1 MQMSQPNQHDGPMA
15 GHVHRRRVFTPPL
28 AATGVLV
35 IGDWFKDDLPDLL
48 WPALVL
54 AEQGNGAIRNFVAWQ
69 KAVQDALTGHDEN
82 TFVAE
87 RLDGRLTNLARLAKR
102 IPSAATVV
110 AEQAEEHGLLSD
122 GVRSALSSY
131 PYMPI
136 PWLIANAEVHVPE
149 QADIDFVRRALLEA
163 LSDGHREALIKCF
176 RTWSTVQAGTFSSD
190 RETIDLLRR
199 YPDDEE
205 SRSRADSVVRSQW
218 GAHRGMLTAE
228 DPTYFDEAIKW
239 ARVFWGANSMTSQ
252 CVRNRETESET
263 GPTPEG
269 DAASLN
275 DAHVPAAESEAA
287 PASTPPPPRAE
298 LHTDPDIEPDGKPDP
313 NPDPR
318 EDRPA
323 VGNDLGAGATPVP
336 ADGAHLRQLTM
347 DLLSS
352 FVEALETAPA
362 RLHDKER
369 QEVVSGLVS
378 RAGRD
383 LIAVL
388 TAPDL
393 WCMEHGAHIVRM
405 LVETKIYL
413 HWMAQQDPAIYREFQ
428 EYGAG
433 KAKLYARIADE
444 VPAEARAPGYQE
456 AMDELERLSHN
467 HDIID
472 HRIVDTRDT
481 FAQGKSIRSMA
492 TETGLLDFY
501 RQAYQQA
508 SGVAHSEWWSI
519 ETHAMERCLNVLH
532 GLHLI
537 PSLSLSMGGNV
548 QLATAWVDQF
558 YSLIRTA
565 FRILDTDERAVSSAL
580 SWLEESETE
589 ETA

>member
-1 MQMSQPNQHDGPMA
+1 MQMPQPNQHEGPMA

-54 AEQGNGAIRNFVAWQ
+54 AEQGNGAIRNFVTWQ
-69 KAVQDALTGHDEN
+69 KAVQDALTGHDVN

-87 RLDGRLTNLARLAKR
+87 RLDGRLTNLARLAET

-110 AEQAEEHGLLSD
+110 SDQADEHNLLSD
-122 GVRSALSSY
+122 GVRSALTSY
-131 PYMPI
+131 PYMPV
-136 PWLIANAEVHVPE
+136 PWLVANAEVHMPE
-149 QADIDFVRRALLEA
+149 QTDIDLVRRALLEA
-163 LSDGHREALIKCF
+163 LSDGHREALLKCL

-190 RETIDLLRR
+190 RETINLLWR

-205 SRSRADSVVRSQW
+205 SRSRTDSVVRSQW
-218 GAHRGMLTAE
+218 GAHKGMLTAE

-239 ARVFWGANSMTSQ
+239 ARVFWGVNSMTSR
-252 CVRNRETESET
+252 CVRKRETDSET
-263 GPTPEG
+263 APKPAG
-269 DAASLN
+269 DATSSN
-275 DAHVPAAESEAA
+275 DAHVPSSESEAA
-287 PASTPPPPRAE
+287 PADSPPRHAE
-298 LHTDPDIEPDGKPDP
+298 LHADTGIEPDGKHAP
-313 NPDPR
+313 NTDPR
-318 EDRPA
+318 EGRPA
-323 VGNDLGAGATPVP
+323 VENDLGAGPTSVP

-362 RLHDKER
+362 HLHDRER

-405 LVETKIYL
+405 LVETKVYL
-413 HWMAQQDPAIYREFQ
+413 HWMAQQDPSIFREFQ

-444 VPAEARAPGYQE
+444 VPAEARTPGYQE
-456 AMDELERLSHN
+456 AMDEFERLSHN
-467 HDIID
+467 HGIID

-492 TETGLLDFY
+492 TETSLLDLY

-519 ETHAMERCLNVLH
+519 EAHAMERCLNVLH

-537 PSLSLSMGGNV
+537 PSLSLSIGANV

-565 FRILDTDERAVSSAL
+565 FRILSTDERAVSSAF
-580 SWLEESETE
+580 SWLEESKTE

>member
-1 MQMSQPNQHDGPMA
+1 MQMPQPNQHNGPMA

-69 KAVQDALTGHDEN
+69 KAVQDALSEHDE
-82 TFVAE
+82 TAFVAE
-87 RLDGRLTNLARLAKR
+87 SLDGRLTNLARLAIK
-102 IPSAATVV
+102 IPSGAAVV
-110 AEQAEEHGLLSD
+110 SEQADKHGLLTAY
-122 GVRSALSSY
+122 VRSVLTSY
-131 PYMPI
+131 PYMPV
-136 PWLIANAEVHVPE
+136 PWLTADVEVHVPD
-149 QADIDFVRRALLEA
+149 QADIDLVRRALLEA
-163 LSDGHREALIKCF
+163 LSDGHREALMKCF

-190 RETIDLLRR
+190 QQTIDLLKT
-199 YPDDEE
+199 YPDEEE
-205 SRSRADSVVRSQW
+205 SRSQADTVIRSQW
-218 GAHRGMLTAE
+218 GAHKGMLTVK
-228 DPTYFDEAIKW
+228 DPNYFDESIKW
-239 ARVFWGANSMTSQ
+239 ARVFWGANSMTSP
-252 CVRNRETESET
+252 CVRKRATTESET
-263 GPTPEG
+263 TPTP
-269 DAASLN
+269 ASDGSAWN
-275 DAHVPAAESEAA
+275 ETDVPVAESQAA
-287 PASTPPPPRAE
+287 VATAPLQASP
-298 LHTDPDIEPDGKPDP
+298 DPDSKPDA
-313 NPDPR
+313 PD
-318 EDRPA
+318 DRPA
-323 VGNDLGAGATPVP
+323 VVDDVGTGATPVP
-336 ADGAHLRQLTM
+336 PDGAHLRQLTM

-444 VPAEARAPGYQE
+444 VPAEARTPGYQE
-456 AMDELERLSHN
+456 AMDEFERLSHN
-467 HDIID
+467 HGIID
-472 HRIVDTRDT
+472 YRIVDTRDT
-481 FAQGKSIRSMA
+481 FARGKSIRSMA
-492 TETGLLDFY
+492 DETGLLDFY
-501 RQAYQQA
+501 RQAYSQA

-537 PSLSLSMGGNV
+537 PSLSLSLGGNV
-548 QLATAWVDQF
+548 QLATAWVNQF
-558 YSLIRTA
+558 YSLVRTA
-565 FRILDTDERAVSSAL
+565 FRILDTEERAVSSAF

>member
-1 MQMSQPNQHDGPMA
+1 MQMPQPNQHNGPLA

-69 KAVQDALTGHDEN
+69 KAVQDALSGHDE
-82 TFVAE
+82 TAFVAE
-87 RLDGRLTNLARLAKR
+87 SLDGRLTNLARLAIK
-102 IPSAATVV
+102 IPSAAGVV
-110 AEQAEEHGLLSD
+110 SEQADDHSLLSA
-122 GVRSALSSY
+122 GVRSALTSY
-131 PYMPI
+131 PYMPV
-136 PWLIANAEVHVPE
+136 PWLTADVEVHVPE
-149 QADIDFVRRALLEA
+149 QADIDLVRRALLEA
-163 LSDGHREALIKCF
+163 LSDGHREALMKCF

-190 RETIDLLRR
+190 QQTIDLLKT
-199 YPDDEE
+199 YPDAAGT
-205 SRSRADSVVRSQW
+205 RSQADTVIRSQW
-218 GAHRGMLTAE
+218 GAHKGMLTVE
-228 DPTYFDEAIKW
+228 DPNYFDKSIRW

-252 CVRNRETESET
+252 CVRKRDGESET
-263 GPTPEG
+263 TPTPASDG
-269 DAASLN
+269 SAWNATHVAASQ
-275 DAHVPAAESEAA
+275 AAVTTA
-287 PASTPPPPRAE
+287 PPQASP
-298 LHTDPDIEPDGKPDP
+298 DPGSEPDARD
-313 NPDPR
+313 
-318 EDRPA
+318 DRPA
-323 VGNDLGAGATPVP
+323 VTNDVGAGATPVP
-336 ADGAHLRQLTM
+336 PDGAHLRQLTM

-352 FVEALETAPA
+352 FVGALETAPA

-444 VPAEARAPGYQE
+444 VPAEARTTGYQE
-456 AMDELERLSHN
+456 AMDEFERLSHN
-467 HDIID
+467 HGIID
-472 HRIVDTRDT
+472 YRIVDTRDT

-492 TETGLLDFY
+492 DETGLLDFY
-501 RQAYQQA
+501 RQAYSQA

-537 PSLSLSMGGNV
+537 PSLSLSLGGNV
-548 QLATAWVDQF
+548 QLATAWVNQF
-558 YSLIRTA
+558 YSLVRTA
-565 FRILDTDERAVSSAL
+565 FRILDTEERAVSSAF
-580 SWLEESETE
+580 SWLEESETGG
-589 ETA
+589 TASISHPTS

>member
-1 MQMSQPNQHDGPMA
+1 MQMPQPDQHDGPMA

-54 AEQGNGAIRNFVAWQ
+54 AEQGNGVIRSFVAWQ
-69 KAVQDALTGHDEN
+69 KAVQNALAEHDQAA
-82 TFVAE
+82 FVAE
-87 RLDGRLTNLARLAKR
+87 SLDGRLTNLARLAMK
-102 IPSAATVV
+102 IPSAAAMV
-110 AEQAEEHGLLSD
+110 AEQADDHGLLSAE
-122 GVRSALSSY
+122 VRSVLTSY
-131 PYMPI
+131 PYMPV
-136 PWLIANAEVHVPE
+136 PWLTADVEVHVFE
-149 QADIDFVRRALLEA
+149 QADIDLVRRALLEA
-163 LSDGHREALIKCF
+163 LSDGHREALMKCL

-190 RETIDLLRR
+190 QQTIDLLKT
-199 YPDDEE
+199 YPGEAE
-205 SRSRADSVVRSQW
+205 SRSRADTVVRSQW
-218 GAHRGMLTAE
+218 GALKGMQMVE
-228 DPTYFDEAIKW
+228 DPSYFDQSIRW

-252 CVRNRETESET
+252 CVRKREAESET
-263 GPTPEG
+263 TPTP
-269 DAASLN
+269 ASDGSAWN
-275 DAHVPAAESEAA
+275 ETHVPVAESEAEVATA
-287 PASTPPPPRAE
+287 PPHVSP
-298 LHTDPDIEPDGKPDP
+298 HPDSKPDA
-313 NPDPR
+313 PD
-318 EDRPA
+318 DRPA
-323 VGNDLGAGATPVP
+323 VVDDVGAGATPVP
-336 ADGAHLRQLTM
+336 PDGAHLRQFTM

-369 QEVVSGLVS
+369 QEVVAGLVS

-413 HWMAQQDPAIYREFQ
+413 HWMAQQDPGIYREFQ
-428 EYGAG
+428 VYGAG

-444 VPAEARAPGYQE
+444 VPAEARTPVYQE
-456 AMDELERLSHN
+456 AMDEFERLSHN
-467 HDIID
+467 QSIID
-472 HRIVDTRDT
+472 YRIVDTRDT

-492 TETGLLDFY
+492 KETGLLDFY
-501 RQAYQQA
+501 RQAYSQA

-537 PSLSLSMGGNV
+537 PSLSLSLGGNV
-548 QLATAWVDQF
+548 QLATAWVNQF
-558 YSLIRTA
+558 YSLVRTA
-565 FRILDTDERAVSSAL
+565 FRMLETDERAVSSAF
-580 SWLEESETE
+580 SWFEEAETG
-589 ETA
+589 ETV

>member
-1 MQMSQPNQHDGPMA
+1 MQMPQPNQHNGPMA

-69 KAVQDALTGHDEN
+69 KAVQDALSEQDE
-82 TFVAE
+82 TAFVAE
-87 RLDGRLTNLARLAKR
+87 SLDGRLTNLARLAIK
-102 IPSAATVV
+102 IPSAAAVV
-110 AEQAEEHGLLSD
+110 SKQADEHGLLSAA
-122 GVRSALSSY
+122 VRSALTSY
-131 PYMPI
+131 PYMPV
-136 PWLIANAEVHVPE
+136 PWLTADVEVHVPE
-149 QADIDFVRRALLEA
+149 QADIDLVRRALLEA
-163 LSDGHREALIKCF
+163 LSDGHREALMKCF
-176 RTWSTVQAGTFSSD
+176 RTWSTVQASTFSSD
-190 RETIDLLRR
+190 QQTIDLLKT
-199 YPDDEE
+199 YPDEPE
-205 SRSRADSVVRSQW
+205 SRSQADTVIRSQW
-218 GAHRGMLTAE
+218 GAHKGMLTVE
-228 DPTYFDEAIKW
+228 DPNYFDESIRW
-239 ARVFWGANSMTSQ
+239 ARVFWGANSMTSE
-252 CVRNRETESET
+252 CVRNREAQSET
-263 GPTPEG
+263 TVTP
-269 DAASLN
+269 ASDGSAWN
-275 DAHVPAAESEAA
+275 ETHVPVAESATAVTTA
-287 PASTPPPPRAE
+287 PPQAS
-298 LHTDPDIEPDGKPDP
+298 PDP
-313 NPDPR
+313 YSKPNAPD
-318 EDRPA
+318 DRPS
-323 VGNDLGAGATPVP
+323 VVDDVGAGATPVP
-336 ADGAHLRQLTM
+336 PDGAHLRQLTM

-383 LIAVL
+383 LVAVL

-444 VPAEARAPGYQE
+444 VPAEARTPGYQE
-456 AMDELERLSHN
+456 AVDELERLSHN
-467 HDIID
+467 HGIID
-472 HRIVDTRDT
+472 YRIVDTRDT

-492 TETGLLDFY
+492 SEAGLLDFY
-501 RQAYQQA
+501 RQAYSQA

-537 PSLSLSMGGNV
+537 PSLSLSLGGNV
-548 QLATAWVDQF
+548 ELATAWVNQF
-558 YSLIRTA
+558 HSLVRAA
-565 FRILDTDERAVSSAL
+565 FRILDTDERAVSSAF
-580 SWLEESETE
+580 SWLDESEIE
-589 ETA
+589 ETS

>member
-1 MQMSQPNQHDGPMA
+1 MQMPQPNQHNGPMA

-35 IGDWFKDDLPDLL
+35 IGDWFRDDLPDLL

-69 KAVQDALTGHDEN
+69 KAVQDAMSEHYETA
-82 TFVAE
+82 FVAE
-87 RLDGRLTNLARLAKR
+87 SLDGRLTNLARLAIK
-102 IPSAATVV
+102 IPSAAVV
-110 AEQAEEHGLLSD
+110 VSEQADDHGLLSA
-122 GVRSALSSY
+122 GVRSVLTSY
-131 PYMPI
+131 PYMPV
-136 PWLIANAEVHVPE
+136 PWLTADVEVHVPE
-149 QADIDFVRRALLEA
+149 QADIDLVRRALLEA
-163 LSDGHREALIKCF
+163 LSDGHREALMKCF

-190 RETIDLLRR
+190 EQTIDLLKT
-199 YPDDEE
+199 YPDEAE
-205 SRSRADSVVRSQW
+205 SRSQADTVIRSQW
-218 GAHRGMLTAE
+218 GAHKGMLTVE
-228 DPTYFDEAIKW
+228 DPNYFDESIRW

-252 CVRNRETESET
+252 CVRKREAESET
-263 GPTPEG
+263 TPTP
-269 DAASLN
+269 ASDGSAWN
-275 DAHVPAAESEAA
+275 ETHVVESEAA
-287 PASTPPPPRAE
+287 VATGPPQASR
-298 LHTDPDIEPDGKPDP
+298 DPDSEPDAR
-313 NPDPR
+313 N
-318 EDRPA
+318 DRPA
-323 VGNDLGAGATPVP
+323 VVDDVGAGATPVP

-413 HWMAQQDPAIYREFQ
+413 HWMAQQDATIYREFQ

-444 VPAEARAPGYQE
+444 VPAEARTPGYQE
-456 AMDELERLSHN
+456 AMDEFERLSHN
-467 HDIID
+467 HGIID
-472 HRIVDTRDT
+472 YRIVDTRDT

-492 TETGLLDFY
+492 DETGLLDFY
-501 RQAYQQA
+501 RQAYSQA

-537 PSLSLSMGGNV
+537 PSLSLSLGGNL
-548 QLATAWVDQF
+548 QLATAWVNQF
-558 YSLIRTA
+558 YSLVRTA
-565 FRILDTDERAVSSAL
+565 FRILDTEQRAVSSAF
-580 SWLEESETE
+580 SWLEESEIGDSLISHPTS
-589 ETA
+589 

>member
-1 MQMSQPNQHDGPMA
+1 MPMPQPNQHDGPMA

-28 AATGVLV
+28 AATGVLI

-54 AEQGNGAIRNFVAWQ
+54 AEQGNDAIRNFVSWQ
-69 KAVQDALTGHDEN
+69 KAVQEALSEHDQADL
-82 TFVAE
+82 VAE
-87 RLDGRLTNLARLAKR
+87 SLDGRLTNLARLAVK
-102 IPSAATVV
+102 IPNAKAVV
-110 AEQAEEHGLLSD
+110 RDQADEDGLLSE
-122 GVRSALSSY
+122 GVRSALTSY
-131 PYMPI
+131 PYMPV
-136 PWLIANAEVHVPE
+136 PWLIADVVGVHAPD
-149 QADIDFVRRALLEA
+149 QADIDLVRRALSESLN
-163 LSDGHREALIKCF
+163 DDHREALMKCL

-190 RETIDLLRR
+190 QQTIELLKT
-199 YPDDEE
+199 YPYEEE
-205 SRSRADSVVRSQW
+205 SKSEADTVIRAQW
-218 GAHRGMLTAE
+218 GAHKGMLTVE
-228 DPTYFDEAIKW
+228 DPNYFNDAIKW

-252 CVRNRETESET
+252 CLRKKEMGSET
-263 GPTPEG
+263 THALDSDGAFSVTHETT
-269 DAASLN
+269 
-275 DAHVPAAESEAA
+275 AESEAA
-287 PASTPPPPRAE
+287 DSAAPSGTPPS
-298 LHTDPDIEPDGKPDP
+298 PDTEPDAPD
-313 NPDPR
+313 
-318 EDRPA
+318 DRPA
-323 VGNDLGAGATPVP
+323 AADDIGGRATPVP
-336 ADGAHLRQLTM
+336 PDGAHLRQLVM

-413 HWMAQQDPAIYREFQ
+413 HWMAQQDPTVYREYQ

-444 VPAEARAPGYQE
+444 VPAEARTPGYQE
-456 AMDELERLSHN
+456 AIQEFERLSHN

-472 HRIVDTRDT
+472 YRVVDTRDT

-492 TETGLLDFY
+492 EETGLLDFY
-501 RQAYQQA
+501 RQAYAQA

-537 PSLSLSMGGNV
+537 PSLSLSLGGNV

-558 YSLIRTA
+558 YTLLRTA
-565 FRILDTDERAVSSAL
+565 FRILDTDERAVSSAFA
-580 SWLEESETE
+580 WLEEPGTD

>member
-1 MQMSQPNQHDGPMA
+1 MQMPQPNQHDGPME

-35 IGDWFKDDLPDLL
+35 IGDWFKDDLPDML

-54 AEQGNGAIRNFVAWQ
+54 AEQGNDAIRSFVSWQ
-69 KAVQDALTGHDEN
+69 KAVQDALSGHDE
-82 TFVAE
+82 TALVAE
-87 RLDGRLTNLARLAKR
+87 SLDGRLTNLARLAIK
-102 IPSAATVV
+102 IPSAAAVV
-110 AEQAEEHGLLSD
+110 SEQADEHGLLSA
-122 GVRSALSSY
+122 GVRSVLTSY
-131 PYMPI
+131 PYMPV
-136 PWLIANAEVHVPE
+136 PWLTANVEVHVPD
-149 QADIDFVRRALLEA
+149 QADIDLVRRALLESV
-163 LSDGHREALIKCF
+163 SDGHREALMKCF
-176 RTWSTVQAGTFSSD
+176 HTWSTVQAGTFSSD
-190 RETIDLLRR
+190 QQTIDLLKA
-199 YPDDEE
+199 YPDEEE
-205 SRSRADSVVRSQW
+205 SRSQADTVIRSQW
-218 GAHRGMLTAE
+218 GAHKGMLTVE
-228 DPTYFDEAIKW
+228 DPSYFDEAIKW

-252 CVRNRETESET
+252 CVRKRETDSET
-263 GPTPEG
+263 TRTPASDG
-269 DAASLN
+269 SSLN
-275 DAHVPAAESEAA
+275 DTHVPVAESQ
-287 PASTPPPPRAE
+287 
-298 LHTDPDIEPDGKPDP
+298 
-313 NPDPR
+313 
-318 EDRPA
+318 
-323 VGNDLGAGATPVP
+323 GAGATAPPQARPDPDSKPDALDGPPAVVEDVGANATLVP
-336 ADGAHLRQLTM
+336 PDGAHLRGLTM

-444 VPAEARAPGYQE
+444 VPAEARTPGYQE
-456 AMDELERLSHN
+456 AIDELERLSHN

-472 HRIVDTRDT
+472 YRIVDTRDT
-481 FAQGKSIRSMA
+481 FARGKSIRSMA
-492 TETGLLDFY
+492 DETGLLDFY
-501 RQAYQQA
+501 RQAYSQA

-537 PSLSLSMGGNV
+537 PSLSLSLGGNV
-548 QLATAWVDQF
+548 QLATAWVNQF
-558 YSLIRTA
+558 YSLVRTA
-565 FRILDTDERAVSSAL
+565 FRILGTDERAVSSAF
-580 SWLEESETE
+580 SWLEESENE

>member
-1 MQMSQPNQHDGPMA
+1 MQMPQPNQHDGPMV

-35 IGDWFKDDLPDLL
+35 VGDWFKDDLPDLL

-54 AEQGNGAIRNFVAWQ
+54 AEQGNRAVRSFVAWQ
-69 KAVQDALTGHDEN
+69 KTVQDALIEHDEN

-87 RLDGRLTNLARLAKR
+87 SLDGRLTNLARLANKL
-102 IPSAATVV
+102 PSAATVV
-110 AEQAEEHGLLSD
+110 SKQADEHGLLSA
-122 GVRSALSSY
+122 GVRSALTSY
-131 PYMPI
+131 PYMPV
-136 PWLIANAEVHVPE
+136 PWLTANAEVHVPE
-149 QADIDFVRRALLEA
+149 QADIDLVRDALLQA
-163 LSDGHREALIKCF
+163 VSDGHREALMKCF
-176 RTWSTVQAGTFSSD
+176 RTWSTAQAGTFSAD
-190 RETIDLLRR
+190 QQTIDLLKP

-205 SRSRADSVVRSQW
+205 SRSRADTVIRSLW
-218 GAHRGMLTAE
+218 GAHKGMLTVE
-228 DPTYFDEAIKW
+228 DPNYFDETIKW
-239 ARVFWGANSMTSQ
+239 ARLFWGANSMTSQ
-252 CVRNRETESET
+252 CVRKREAEVEST
-263 GPTPEG
+263 LTPAG

-275 DAHVPAAESEAA
+275 DAQLPAGESEAA
-287 PASTPPPPRAE
+287 VTTAPPQARP
-298 LHTDPDIEPDGKPDP
+298 DPDSRSAAPD
-313 NPDPR
+313 
-318 EDRPA
+318 DRPA
-323 VGNDLGAGATPVP
+323 VEDDVGAGPTPVP
-336 ADGAHLRQLTM
+336 PDGAHLRQLTM

-352 FVEALETAPA
+352 FVEVLETAPA

-413 HWMAQQDPAIYREFQ
+413 HWMAQQDATIYREFQ

-444 VPAEARAPGYQE
+444 VPAEARTPGYQE
-456 AMDELERLSHN
+456 AMDEFERLSHN
-467 HDIID
+467 HGIID
-472 HRIVDTRDT
+472 FRIVDTRDT

-492 TETGLLDFY
+492 QETGLFDFY
-501 RQAYQQA
+501 RQAYSQA

-558 YSLIRTA
+558 YSLVRTA
-565 FRILDTDERAVSSAL
+565 LRILDTNKRAVSSAF
-580 SWLEESETE
+580 SWLEESESE
-589 ETA
+589 GTA

>member
-1 MQMSQPNQHDGPMA
+1 MPMPQPNQNDGPMA
-15 GHVHRRRVFTPPL
+15 GHVRRRRVFTPPL

-54 AEQGNGAIRNFVAWQ
+54 AEQGNDAVRSFVAWQ
-69 KAVQDALTGHDEN
+69 KAVQGALAEHGEN

-87 RLDGRLTNLARLAKR
+87 SLDGRLTNLARLSNK
-102 IPSAATVV
+102 IPSAAAVV
-110 AEQAEEHGLLSD
+110 SQQADAHGLLSA
-122 GVRSALSSY
+122 GVRSALTSY
-131 PYMPI
+131 PYMPA
-136 PWLIANAEVHVPE
+136 PWLTGDTEVHAPE
-149 QADIDFVRRALLEA
+149 QADIDLVRGALLEA
-163 LSDGHREALIKCF
+163 LSDGHREGLIKCF

-190 RETIDLLRR
+190 RQTIDLLKT

-205 SRSRADSVVRSQW
+205 SRSRADSVVRAQW
-218 GAHRGMLTAE
+218 GAHKGALAAQ
-228 DPTYFDEAIKW
+228 DPHYFDESIKW

-252 CVRNRETESET
+252 CVRKRETGADT
-263 GPTPEG
+263 APTPG
-269 DAASLN
+269 CDAATLD
-275 DAHVPAAESEAA
+275 DAHVTSAESEAA
-287 PASTPPPPRAE
+287 PASTPPPRPDLRA
-298 LHTDPDIEPDGKPDP
+298 DPDTEHDGKPDH
-313 NPDPR
+313 NADPR
-318 EDRPA
+318 ENRPA
-323 VGNDLGAGATPVP
+323 AGNDLSAGPTPVP
-336 ADGAHLRQLTM
+336 ADGAHLRQFTM

-444 VPAEARAPGYQE
+444 VPAEARTPGYQE
-456 AMDELERLSHN
+456 AMEEFERLSHN

-481 FAQGKSIRSMA
+481 FAQGKSIRTMA

-519 ETHAMERCLNVLH
+519 ETHAMERCFNVLH

-565 FRILDTDERAVSSAL
+565 FRILDTDERAVSTAF
-580 SWLEESETE
+580 SWLEESENE

>member
-1 MQMSQPNQHDGPMA
+1 MQTPQPNQHDGPLA

-54 AEQGNGAIRNFVAWQ
+54 AEQGNGAIRNFIAWQ
-69 KAVQDALTGHDEN
+69 KAVQEALTGHDEN

-87 RLDGRLTNLARLAKR
+87 RLDGRMTNLARLAER

-110 AEQAEEHGLLSD
+110 SDRADEHDLLSD
-122 GVRSALSSY
+122 GVRSALTSY
-131 PYMPI
+131 PYMPA
-136 PWLIANAEVHVPE
+136 PWLVASAEVHEPE
-149 QADIDFVRRALLEA
+149 QTDIDLVRRALLEA
-163 LSDGHREALIKCF
+163 LSDSHREALMKGF
-176 RTWSTVQAGTFSSD
+176 RTWSTIQAGTFSSD

-199 YPDDEE
+199 YHDDEE

-218 GAHRGMLTAE
+218 GAHKGMLTAE

-239 ARVFWGANSMTSQ
+239 ARVFWEANSMTSR
-252 CVRNRETESET
+252 CVRKRESDNDTA
-263 GPTPEG
+263 PAPVG
-269 DAASLN
+269 DAASSN
-275 DAHVPAAESEAA
+275 DAHVPASESA
-287 PASTPPPPRAE
+287 PASTPPPPHAE
-298 LHTDPDIEPDGKPDP
+298 LHADPGIEPDGEPDA
-313 NPDPR
+313 NADPR

-323 VGNDLGAGATPVP
+323 VENDLGAGPTQVP
-336 ADGAHLRQLTM
+336 ADGAQLRQLTM

-362 RLHDKER
+362 PLYDNER

-378 RAGRD
+378 RTGRD

-413 HWMAQQDPAIYREFQ
+413 HWMAQQDPSIYREFQ

-444 VPAEARAPGYQE
+444 VPAEARTPGYQE
-456 AMDELERLSHN
+456 AMDEFERLSHN

-508 SGVAHSEWWSI
+508 SGIAHSEWWSI
-519 ETHAMERCLNVLH
+519 ETHAMEPCLNVLH

-537 PSLSLSMGGNV
+537 PSLSLSLGGNV

-565 FRILDTDERAVSSAL
+565 FRILDTDELAVSSAF

>member
-1 MQMSQPNQHDGPMA
+1 MQMPRPNQHDGPMA
-15 GHVHRRRVFTPPL
+15 GHVHRRRVFAPPL

-54 AEQGNGAIRNFVAWQ
+54 AEQGNGAVRSFVAWQ
-69 KAVQDALTGHDEN
+69 KAVQDALIGHDEN

-87 RLDGRLTNLARLAKR
+87 SLDGRLTNLARLVNK
-102 IPSAATVV
+102 IPSAAAVV
-110 AEQAEEHGLLSD
+110 SEQADEHGLLSA
-122 GVRSALSSY
+122 GVRSALTSY
-131 PYMPI
+131 PYMPV
-136 PWLIANAEVHVPE
+136 PWLTAGAEVHVPE
-149 QADIDFVRRALLEA
+149 QADIDLVRHALLEA
-163 LSDGHREALIKCF
+163 LSDGHREALMKCF
-176 RTWSTVQAGTFSSD
+176 RTWSTVQAGTFSAD
-190 RETIDLLRR
+190 RQTIDLLKT
-199 YPDDEE
+199 YPDEAE
-205 SRSRADSVVRSQW
+205 SRSQADTVIRSQW
-218 GAHRGMLTAE
+218 GAHKGMLTVE
-228 DPTYFDEAIKW
+228 DPNFFDEAIKW
-239 ARVFWGANSMTSQ
+239 ARVFWGANSMTSR
-252 CVRNRETESET
+252 CVRKRETESENT
-263 GPTPEG
+263 PTPSG
-269 DAASLN
+269 DGLSL
-275 DAHVPAAESEAA
+275 DDTHVPVAESEAGVGT
-287 PASTPPPPRAE
+287 TPPPARV
-298 LHTDPDIEPDGKPDP
+298 DPESKPDA
-313 NPDPR
+313 PDDP
-318 EDRPA
+318 PA
-323 VGNDLGAGATPVP
+323 VVDDVGAGATPVP
-336 ADGAHLRQLTM
+336 PDGAHLRPLTM

-413 HWMAQQDPAIYREFQ
+413 HWMAQQDPTIYREFQ

-444 VPAEARAPGYQE
+444 VPAEARTPGYQE
-456 AMDELERLSHN
+456 AMAEFERLSHN

-481 FAQGKSIRSMA
+481 FAQGKSIRSIA
-492 TETGLLDFY
+492 KETGLFDFY
-501 RQAYQQA
+501 RQAYSQA

-532 GLHLI
+532 GMHLI

-558 YSLIRTA
+558 YSLVRTA
-565 FRILDTDERAVSSAL
+565 FRILETDERAVSSAF

>member
-1 MQMSQPNQHDGPMA
+1 MQMPQPDQHNGPMA
-15 GHVHRRRVFTPPL
+15 GHVHGRRVFMPPL

-69 KAVQDALTGHDEN
+69 KAVQDALSEHDQ
-82 TFVAE
+82 TAFVAE
-87 RLDGRLTNLARLAKR
+87 SLDGRLTNLARLAIK
-102 IPSAATVV
+102 IPSAAAVV
-110 AEQAEEHGLLSD
+110 SEQADDHGLLSA
-122 GVRSALSSY
+122 GVRSVLTSY
-131 PYMPI
+131 PYMPV
-136 PWLIANAEVHVPE
+136 PWLTGDVEVHVPE
-149 QADIDFVRRALLEA
+149 QADIDLVRRALLEA
-163 LSDGHREALIKCF
+163 LSDGHREALMKCF
-176 RTWSTVQAGTFSSD
+176 RTWSTVQSGTFSSD
-190 RETIDLLRR
+190 QQTIDLLET
-199 YPDDEE
+199 YPDEAE
-205 SRSRADSVVRSQW
+205 SRSQADTVIRSQW
-218 GAHRGMLTAE
+218 GAHKGMLTVE
-228 DPTYFDEAIKW
+228 DPNYFDESIRW

-252 CVRNRETESET
+252 CVRKREAESET
-263 GPTPEG
+263 THTP
-269 DAASLN
+269 AS
-275 DAHVPAAESEAA
+275 DGSAWHETHVAESEAA
-287 PASTPPPPRAE
+287 VATAPPQ
-298 LHTDPDIEPDGKPDP
+298 TSSDPDSEPDARD
-313 NPDPR
+313 
-318 EDRPA
+318 DRTA
-323 VGNDLGAGATPVP
+323 VVDDVGAGATPVP
-336 ADGAHLRQLTM
+336 PDGAHLRRLTM

-388 TAPDL
+388 SAPDL

-413 HWMAQQDPAIYREFQ
+413 HWMAQQDPTIYREFQ

-444 VPAEARAPGYQE
+444 VPAEARTPGYQE
-456 AMDELERLSHN
+456 AMHEFERLSHN
-467 HDIID
+467 HDLID
-472 HRIVDTRDT
+472 YRIVDTRDT

-492 TETGLLDFY
+492 DETGLLDFY
-501 RQAYQQA
+501 RQAYSQA

-537 PSLSLSMGGNV
+537 PSLSLSLGGNV
-548 QLATAWVDQF
+548 QLATAWVNQF
-558 YSLIRTA
+558 YSLVRTA
-565 FRILDTDERAVSSAL
+565 FRILDTEERAVSSAF
-580 SWLEESETE
+580 SWLAESETE
-589 ETA
+589 A

>member
-1 MQMSQPNQHDGPMA
+1 MQMPQPNQHDGPMA

-54 AEQGNGAIRNFVAWQ
+54 AEQGNGAVRSFVAWQ
-69 KAVQDALTGHDEN
+69 KAVQDALIEHDEK

-87 RLDGRLTNLARLAKR
+87 SLDGRLTSLERLARK
-102 IPSAATVV
+102 IPSAAAVV
-110 AEQAEEHGLLSD
+110 SKQADEHGLLSA
-122 GVRSALSSY
+122 GVRSALTSY
-131 PYMPI
+131 PYTPV
-136 PWLIANAEVHVPE
+136 PWLIADAQVHVPE
-149 QADIDFVRRALLEA
+149 QADLELVRDALLQA
-163 LSDGHREALIKCF
+163 VSDDHREALMKCF
-176 RTWSTVQAGTFSSD
+176 RIWSTVHAGTFSAD
-190 RETIDLLRR
+190 QQTIDLLKP

-205 SRSRADSVVRSQW
+205 SRSRSDTVIRSQW
-218 GAHRGMLTAE
+218 GAHKAMLMVE
-228 DPTYFDEAIKW
+228 DPNYFNESIKW
-239 ARVFWGANSMTSQ
+239 ARVFWGSNSMTSQ
-252 CVRNRETESET
+252 CVRKRDAEEETT
-263 GPTPEG
+263 LTPAGE
-269 DAASLN
+269 AALLN
-275 DAHVPAAESEAA
+275 EAQVPAGESEAA
-287 PASTPPPPRAE
+287 VSTPQQACS
-298 LHTDPDIEPDGKPDP
+298 EPDSRPESPD
-313 NPDPR
+313 
-318 EDRPA
+318 DRLP
-323 VGNDLGAGATPVP
+323 VVHDLGADPTPVP
-336 ADGAHLRQLTM
+336 PDGAHLRQLTI
-347 DLLSS
+347 DLLAS

-413 HWMAQQDPAIYREFQ
+413 HWMAQQDATIYREFQ

-444 VPAEARAPGYQE
+444 VPEEARTPGYQE
-456 AMDELERLSHN
+456 AMDEFERLSHN
-467 HDIID
+467 HGILDY
-472 HRIVDTRDT
+472 RIVDTRDT

-492 TETGLLDFY
+492 KETGLLDLH
-501 RQAYQQA
+501 RQAYSQA

-558 YSLIRTA
+558 YSLVRTA
-565 FRILDTDERAVSSAL
+565 FRILDTDERAVSSAF
-580 SWLEESETE
+580 SWLDESETDE
-589 ETA
+589 PA

>member
-1 MQMSQPNQHDGPMA
+1 MQMPQPNQHTGPMA

-69 KAVQDALTGHDEN
+69 KSVQDALSEHEEAA
-82 TFVAE
+82 FVAE
-87 RLDGRLTNLARLAKR
+87 SLDGRLTNLARLAGK
-102 IPSAATVV
+102 IPSAA
-110 AEQAEEHGLLSD
+110 AIALEEADEHGLLSA
-122 GVRSALSSY
+122 GVRSVLSSY
-131 PYMPI
+131 PYMPV
-136 PWLIANAEVHVPE
+136 PWLTADAEVHVPQ
-149 QADIDFVRRALLEA
+149 QADIDLVRRAILEA
-163 LSDGHREALIKCF
+163 LSDSHREALIKCF

-190 RETIDLLRR
+190 QDTIELLKL
-199 YPDDEE
+199 YPDEAQ
-205 SRSRADSVVRSQW
+205 SRSQADTVIRAQW
-218 GAHRGMLTAE
+218 GAHKMLLTVE
-228 DPTYFDEAIKW
+228 DPTYFDESIKW

-252 CVRNRETESET
+252 CVRRREVGSET
-263 GPTPEG
+263 SLTPATDGSARNETDIPVAEG
-269 DAASLN
+269 DAPVATAPLQANLGPDSKL
-275 DAHVPAAESEAA
+275 DA
-287 PASTPPPPRAE
+287 PA
-298 LHTDPDIEPDGKPDP
+298 DQ
-313 NPDPR
+313 
-318 EDRPA
+318 PA
-323 VGNDLGAGATPVP
+323 VVDDVTASATPVP
-336 ADGAHLRQLTM
+336 HDGAHLRQLTM

-369 QEVVSGLVS
+369 QEVVSGLVA

-405 LVETKIYL
+405 LVETKVYL
-413 HWMAQQDPAIYREFQ
+413 RWMAQQNPAIYREFQ

-433 KAKLYARIADE
+433 KAKLYARIAE
-444 VPAEARAPGYQE
+444 EFPAEARTSGFQE
-456 AMDELERLSHN
+456 AVDEFERLSHN
-467 HDIID
+467 HEILD

-481 FAQGKSIRSMA
+481 FAQGKSIRTMA
-492 TETGLLDFY
+492 TEAGLLDFY
-501 RQAYQQA
+501 RQAYSQA

-537 PSLSLSMGGNV
+537 PSLSLSQGGNV
-548 QLATAWVDQF
+548 DLATAWVDQF
-558 YSLIRTA
+558 YSLVRTA
-565 FRILDTDERAVSSAL
+565 FRILDTEERAVSSAF
-580 SWLEESETE
+580 SWLEEAE